1 MTSSPDPDH
10 LTAAPEVP
18 WYDPTSDDDIF
29 GVARYLAD
37 AVVHGDISE
46 EDGENALLD
55 WAGRDRDVLARAAK
69 RIRPDSETE
78 HLLRAAYHHAA

>member
-1 MTSSPDPDH
+1 MTFSPDQRAEPG
-10 LTAAPEVP
+10 VP
-18 WYDPTSDDDIF
+18 RKEPTSDDDIF

-55 WAGRDRDVLARAAK
+55 WAGPDRNVLERAAK
-69 RIRPDSETE
+69 RMRPDSETE